1 MEISDYEALIK
12 SAEFISKLIPL
23 DCCVMICDSNGI
35 ITKFVS
41 AKSFDMKVNEG
52 TGVAEGG
59 SLGECVAKGK
69 HVMKTLPKDA
79 YGVPIRAIAFPV
91 FDTEGKL
98 VGGVATGISL
108 ENQQKLMDISETIA
122 ATSEEITGTAQEL
135 ASTAEN
141 LSSGL
146 KLINSIGI
154 MIDQEIEKT
163 DKILDFVD
171 NVAANSNLLGLNAA
185 IEAARAGEHGRGF
198 SVVAEEI
205 RKMASDSKDSVQEID
220 KILNT
225 IRSDMK
231 KLDDAVKS
239 NRLLSENQAAAT
251 SEISRT
257 MEELSK
263 SIVDIESI
271 AKII

>member
-1 MEISDYEALIK
+1 
-12 SAEFISKLIPL
+12 
-23 DCCVMICDSNGI
+23 
-35 ITKFVS
+35 
-41 AKSFDMKVNEG
+41 
-52 TGVAEGG
+52 
-59 SLGECVAKGK
+59 
-69 HVMKTLPKDA
+69 
-79 YGVPIRAIAFPV
+79 
-91 FDTEGKL
+91 
-98 VGGVATGISL
+98 
-108 ENQQKLMDISETIA
+108 
-122 ATSEEITGTAQEL
+122 
-135 ASTAEN
+135 
-141 LSSGL
+141 
-146 KLINSIGI
+146 